1 MVLSGRLV
9 RSCQVERFGA
19 NMDHGSGRDQVGA
32 VVVRSLE
39 HRSRTR
45 EARTPSDQ
53 SLRERS
59 FRFLYAYF
67 LPLLGRDWTLAL
79 RTVLWVERAVG
90 KVERRSLSVVIH
102 CLQDL
107 FMLGVFVPDPGQAV
121 PTRHVVGELDLLG
134 LFGSELGDS
143 FWFGAS
149 SHHVL

>member
-1 MVLSGRLV
+1 MVLSGRLIG
-9 RSCQVERFGA
+9 SGEVEGFGA
-19 NMDHGSGRDQVGA
+19 NVDHGSGRDQVGA

-59 FRFLYAYF
+59 FGFLYAYF

-90 KVERRSLSVVIH
+90 KVERRSLSVVVH
-102 CLQDL
+102 CL
-107 FMLGVFVPDPGQAV
+107 
-121 PTRHVVGELDLLG
+121 
-134 LFGSELGDS
+134 
-143 FWFGAS
+143 
-149 SHHVL
+149 

>member
-19 NMDHGSGRDQVGA
+19 DMDHGSGRDQVGA

-59 FRFLYAYF
+59 FGFLYAYF

-90 KVERRSLSVVIH
+90 KVERRSLSVVVH
-102 CLQDL
+102 CL
-107 FMLGVFVPDPGQAV
+107 
-121 PTRHVVGELDLLG
+121 
-134 LFGSELGDS
+134 
-143 FWFGAS
+143 
-149 SHHVL
+149 